1 MIRPR
6 PSSTLFPDTT
16 LCRSRGNTLAQLGVA
31 YALNGDMNAA
41 SRTFAEADA
50 VNERADNAYAI
61 QIVTWRS
68 ARLQVRSEEHTSELQ
83 SRQYLVCRL
92 LLEKNINSRSPKKPP
107 CEFPQR
113 HTAPRSTVANH

>member
-41 SRTFAEADA
+41 SRTFAEAEA

-68 ARLQVRSEEHTSELQ
+68 ARLQVAQGRLRQAADMYRQVLRKASEQAALGQLPVTGYCH
-83 SRQYLVCRL
+83 
-92 LLEKNINSRSPKKPP
+92 LEDRKS
-107 CEFPQR
+107 
-113 HTAPRSTVANH
+113 VV